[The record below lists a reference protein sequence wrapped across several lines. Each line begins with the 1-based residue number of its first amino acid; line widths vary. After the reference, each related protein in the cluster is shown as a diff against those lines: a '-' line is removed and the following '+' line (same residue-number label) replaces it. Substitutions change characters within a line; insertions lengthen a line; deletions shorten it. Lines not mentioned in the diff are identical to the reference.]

1 MPLSLRAVVSTLA
14 ASLVVIAVA
23 ITFCTTYFT
32 TVDTVQDL
40 GLQYASSVLDGAR
53 FQTESY
59 FNQPATRMTT
69 FGKMMKT
76 GGYMLP
82 SDDPTM
88 FDVLDR
94 FTEVCLLLQV
104 DMLRDANSASILFD
118 DGSRVSVWHQG
129 LAGRD
134 DTTIERTAT
143 NAVSIPAGDDCCATL
158 KRTLY
163 YASNLSIAPEYLD
176 DPTVHPVLTDGRIG
190 AYQAAKPLLA
200 GATKG
205 SWFSPLYVD
214 SVQELL
220 LPVIQPLNNGTAFLG
235 LGTITYSLG
244 RISEFLASVRPT
256 PNSHLF
262 ATDSQQLLLAST
274 HPTPFQT
281 TRMTTNRNEKVSI
294 NCISSALTAD
304 STATEFT
311 IACRSSAV
319 NFVFAPLQAAAQD
332 PELIAP
338 KVAVT
343 KMIAVPDSE
352 PYIAAAAPVDNLLS
366 GLNMRLIVLIPESDI
381 MAEIHASRDVALG
394 IVAGFLVFAVLLA
407 FVVVNAVLAPLA
419 TVASQLNSTARL
431 REVDADESRVSAFKE
446 ISELQRAYFR
456 MNTAMR
462 SFTRYVPRDVVK
474 DLIASGELCHISMTP
489 TRCTIL
495 FADIAGFT
503 SMCERVPTEEL
514 SRLITVYF
522 ERMSHVVMEHGGVI
536 DKFIGDCVM
545 AFWGAPN
552 AVPDQEVRA
561 ALTAVGMQ
569 RETRQDP
576 IASAFDAAG
585 EMVHVRI
592 GLASGTVLAGNMGSS
607 ERMSYTVIGDH
618 VNLAARCEALC
629 KRFGVGILAAED
641 TVAAVAP
648 FLVTR
653 KLQRVAVVGKEVDV
667 RLYEIVGV
675 KAVTAD
681 AFATLRADMSSDTAS
696 VYTVH
701 STVSA
706 RQRRDDAL
714 PLKRTHNLIEA
725 AQRHIVPAPIERY
738 CEYFNTATQL
748 HEAGNSAEAI
758 ARLNS
763 ASVECPADIQCA
775 QFGSDLPTQDLR
787 ERCEKGL
794 QDPSSVSY
802 VLNIITK

>member
-1 MPLSLRAVVSTLA
+1 MHISLRTVVSTLA
-14 ASLVVIAVA
+14 ASLIVIAVA
-23 ITFCTTYFT
+23 ITFCTTYFA
-32 TVDTVQDL
+32 TVNTAQDL
-40 GLQYASSVLDGAR
+40 GLQYAHAVLSGAK
-53 FQTESY
+53 FQTEAY
-59 FNQPATRMTT
+59 FNAPAVSVTA
-69 FGKMMKT
+69 FGKLMAI
-76 GGYMLP
+76 GGFMLP
-82 SDDPTM
+82 TDDPSDFT
-88 FDVLDR
+88 VLDR
-94 FTEVCLLLQV
+94 VSEHLLRTQAELWG
-104 DMLRDANSASILFD
+104 SASAMTVIFD
-118 DGSRVSVWHQG
+118 DGSS
-129 LAGRD
+129 
-134 DTTIERTAT
+134 
-143 NAVSIPAGDDCCATL
+143 AVTVPAGDPLSDDALIGRSGVNARTIDPAAGCCGLVTGSA
-158 KRTLY
+158 Y
-163 YASNLSIAPEYLD
+163 YAANLSVAPLWLQMARFK
-176 DPTVHPVLTDGRIG
+176 PAAG
-190 AYQAAKPLLA
+190 ADQRSPAYRAARSLLA
-200 GATKG
+200 RTGIAT
-205 SWFSPLYVD
+205 WNAPVYVD
-214 SVQELL
+214 SIHQLL
-220 LPVIQPLNNGTAFLG
+220 LIAVQPLHNGTTFLG
-235 LGTITYSLG
+235 MLAVTYSLAHVG
-244 RISEFLASVRPT
+244 EFLASVRPT
-256 PNSHLF
+256 PNAHLF

-274 HPTPFQT
+274 HPTPYES
-281 TRMTTNRNEKVSI
+281 TRKTTNRNEKVPL
-294 NCISSALTAD
+294 NCASGGGTAD
-304 STATEFT
+304 SRATQFT
-311 IACRSSAV
+311 ISCRASAADYG
-319 NFVFAPLQAAAQD
+319 FAPLQAAAQD

-338 KVAVT
+338 DAAAVT

-474 DLIASGELCHISMTP
+474 DLIASGELCHIRMTP

-629 KRFGVGILAAED
+629 KRFGVGILAAES
-641 TVAAVAP
+641 TVAAAGA

-653 KLQRVAVVGKEVDV
+653 KLQRVAGW
-667 RLYEIVGV
+667 G
-675 KAVTAD
+675 
-681 AFATLRADMSSDTAS
+681 
-696 VYTVH
+696 
-701 STVSA
+701 
-706 RQRRDDAL
+706 RRWTCGCT
-714 PLKRTHNLIEA
+714 R
-725 AQRHIVPAPIERY
+725 
-738 CEYFNTATQL
+738 
-748 HEAGNSAEAI
+748 S
-758 ARLNS
+758 S
-763 ASVECPADIQCA
+763 ASRP
-775 QFGSDLPTQDLR
+775 
-787 ERCEKGL
+787 
-794 QDPSSVSY
+794 
-802 VLNIITK
+802 